1 MLEIE
6 NASVSIGGTP
16 ILREVTLTIPVS
28 SMIGLVGR
36 NGAGKTTTMRAI
48 MGLLSPL
55 AGRIRF
61 DGTDLSGITPDKRA
75 GLGLGYMP
83 EDRRLV
89 PDLTVRENMLI
100 PAWAMKLPDADKRI
114 DWILSLIPELV
125 PLMERRAPQLSGG
138 QQKLA
143 ALGRA
148 LVIGRRALLLDEP
161 SEGVAPALAQRISGI
176 LSSLKSE
183 GLCVLIAESNDD
195 HVAALLDDVFS
206 IERGNVSKL
215 EH

>member
-16 ILREVTLTIPVS
+16 ILRDITLTIPAS
-28 SMIGLVGR
+28 SMVGLVGR
-36 NGAGKTTTMRAI
+36 NGAGKTTTMRTI

-55 AGRIRF
+55 SGKIRF
-61 DGTDLSGITPDKRA
+61 DGTELSGIAPDKRA
-75 GLGLGYMP
+75 ALGLGYMP

-89 PDLTVRENMLI
+89 PDLTVRENMMI
-100 PAWAMKLPDADKRI
+100 PAWAMKLPDAGTRI

-176 LSSLKSE
+176 LSSLKAE

-206 IERGNVSKL
+206 IERGNVRKL
-215 EH
+215 EY

>member
-16 ILREVTLTIPVS
+16 ILRDVTLTIPAS
-28 SMIGLVGR
+28 SMVGLVGR
-36 NGAGKTTTMRAI
+36 NGAGKTTTMRTI
-48 MGLLSPL
+48 MGLLNPL
-55 AGRIRF
+55 SGKIRF
-61 DGTDLSGITPDKRA
+61 DGTELSGIAPDKRA
-75 GLGLGYMP
+75 ALGLGYMP

-89 PDLTVRENMLI
+89 PDLTVRENMMI
-100 PAWAMKLPDADKRI
+100 PAWAMKLQDADKRI

-176 LSSLKSE
+176 LSSLKTE

-206 IERGNVSKL
+206 IERGNVRKL